1 MLGKKIMERMRLV
14 CGFSRLS
21 FCSFCSDQC
30 FLYGLYHF
38 AIIIAFY
45 NVVSPLFYKF
55 EAPDSDSWF
64 DMFVE
69 SLQDTTVIVLIV
81 AALVSLVVGT
91 LDDPKKG

>member
-1 MLGKKIMERMRLV
+1 MVLV
-14 CGFSRLS
+14 DCRSAPFVVINASIRV
-21 FCSFCSDQC
+21 D
-30 FLYGLYHF
+30 F
-38 AIIIAFY
+38 AIIIACN
-45 NVVSPLFYKF
+45 NVVFPLFYKF

>member
-1 MLGKKIMERMRLV
+1 ML
-14 CGFSRLS
+14 
-21 FCSFCSDQC
+21 
-30 FLYGLYHF
+30 LYGLYHF
-38 AIIIAFY
+38 AIIIACN
-45 NVVSPLFYKF
+45 NVVFPLFYKF

-69 SLQDTTVIVLIV
+69 SLKDTTVIVLIV